1 MIIIFRSG
9 IAHVQRHAT
18 KDRRSR
24 ASRRLAPYP
33 VFVGGTHMNA
43 MKKLAGAFALVM
55 VLASGTMAQ
64 IDKVTVRIDGLA

>member
-1 MIIIFRSG
+1 
-9 IAHVQRHAT
+9 
-18 KDRRSR
+18 
-24 ASRRLAPYP
+24 
-33 VFVGGTHMNA
+33 MNA